1 MITRQR
7 AVRTLYTVINCGI
20 IDEELEMS
28 LQDIANCIEDETYL
42 GIHAWGMSDEEYMKL
57 HTARRTDL
65 PDYED
70 YMKECREIYGKY
82 KFNDKD
88 TGDRFSKE

>member
-1 MITRQR
+1 MITRQK
-7 AVRTLYTVINCGI
+7 AVRALYAVINCGI
-20 IDEELEMS
+20 IDEDLEMS

-57 HTARRTDL
+57 HTAHRVD
-65 PDYED
+65 
-70 YMKECREIYGKY
+70 CREIYGKY